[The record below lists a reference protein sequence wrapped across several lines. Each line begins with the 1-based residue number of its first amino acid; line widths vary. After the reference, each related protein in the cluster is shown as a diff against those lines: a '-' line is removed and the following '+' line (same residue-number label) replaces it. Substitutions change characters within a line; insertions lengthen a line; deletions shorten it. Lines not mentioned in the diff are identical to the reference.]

1 MKSGARS
8 ENIVDQE
15 QVLRAGRAVSICFIA
30 TRTWR
35 AVGNGPKGVV
45 GIGGPNTIDDARA
58 YPEGTFDIGR
68 FAFYSEFGLGAGA
81 TVALKDVCP

>member
-15 QVLRAGRAVSICFIA
+15 QVFWTGRAVSICFIA

-68 FAFYSEFGLGAGA
+68 FAFYREFGLSAGA
-81 TVALKDVCP
+81 TAAFKDVCP